1 MPPDNPFDDGAR
13 VELPHLVPALMSAD
27 LFDLHGRRALV
38 AGSSQGIGF
47 ALAQGLPQGRASGV
61 LNRRAAE
68 KRAAAAAS
76 VSGAAT
82 LAFDVGDHAAVVAA
96 IDGFEAAEGPID
108 IVVNNAGVQHRAPL
122 EDFPPED
129 FERLMRTNVSSVFNV
144 GQACARHMIPR
155 GHGKIIN
162 ISSVNASLA
171 RASIAPYTATKGA
184 VAQLTK
190 GMATDWARYGL
201 NCNAIG
207 PGYMRTPLNEPLWS
221 DPDFNE
227 WLARRA
233 PAGGRGR
240 APGGGRRRGAGD
252 GPRSSSGRA
261 CSSPRRPRRSST
273 GRCSMSTAA
282 SRRRSDDG
290 APLGAALHREHQPEA
305 PRGGRGDRRGDGCG
319 RRLAGPLARG
329 GVRPR
334 ARDRAGARLLRGAAR
349 GSGDRRG
356 LQPPAQLD
364 ARAVEG
370 VGARGGQARPV
381 READVAASRA
391 GRGGVRGRAA
401 AGPASGGG
409 VHVAPPPADPP
420 AARAARRGRRRAA
433 ADGHGVVLLPA
444 G

>member
-1 MPPDNPFDDGAR
+1 
-13 VELPHLVPALMSAD
+13 MSAD

-38 AGSSQGIGF
+38 TGSSQGIGF
-47 ALAQGLPQGRASGV
+47 ALAQGLAEAGASVILNGRD
-61 LNRRAAE
+61 AE
-68 KRAAAAAS
+68 KLAAAAAS

-227 WLARRA
+227 WLARRT
-233 PAGGRGR
+233 PAGRWGQPEELVG
-240 APGGGRRRGAGD
+240 ACVFLASEAASFVNGQVLYVDGGI
-252 GPRSSSGRA
+252 
-261 CSSPRRPRRSST
+261 
-273 GRCSMSTAA
+273 TAA
-282 SRRRSDDG
+282 
-290 APLGAALHREHQPEA
+290 L
-305 PRGGRGDRRGDGCG
+305 
-319 RRLAGPLARG
+319 
-329 GVRPR
+329 
-334 ARDRAGARLLRGAAR
+334 
-349 GSGDRRG
+349 
-356 LQPPAQLD
+356 
-364 ARAVEG
+364 
-370 VGARGGQARPV
+370 
-381 READVAASRA
+381 
-391 GRGGVRGRAA
+391 
-401 AGPASGGG
+401 
-409 VHVAPPPADPP
+409 
-420 AARAARRGRRRAA
+420 
-433 ADGHGVVLLPA
+433 
-444 G
+444 